1 MMEEMLQAIRDER
14 ARQDV
19 KWGVQRH
26 TPEKWLVILMEE
38 VGEVARAS
46 LEGDTVGY
54 AEELIQVAAVTVAA
68 LESHYEQQDA
78 RPIVE
83 DKCPDSFNPVEG
95 GAGAMRY
102 LKEKQY

>member
-38 VGEVARAS
+38 VGEAAKTT
-46 LEGDTVGY
+46 LEGDLVGY
-54 AEELIQVAAVTVAA
+54 AEELVQVAAVAVVA
-68 LESHYEQQDA
+68 LESYY
-78 RPIVE
+78 
-83 DKCPDSFNPVEG
+83 DS
-95 GAGAMRY
+95 
-102 LKEKQY
+102 